1 MAEAPNPGSSLDE
14 RAREVIDALRPYI
27 QADGGDIE
35 FLGLT
40 DDKIAQVRLK
50 GACRGCPHAAM
61 TLQAGV
67 ERNLREQIPEI
78 TGVVN
83 VP

>member
-1 MAEAPNPGSSLDE
+1 MADAQPAPAPLETRVRD
-14 RAREVIDALRPYI
+14 VIDGLRPYI

-35 FLGLT
+35 LVKVEEGWVH
-40 DDKIAQVRLK
+40 VRLK

-61 TLQAGV
+61 TLQHGV
-67 ERNLREQIPEI
+67 ERHVRERVPEI
-78 TGVVN
+78 HGVVN